1 LKQPRLHIAW
11 YIIIDLVVAIVAWL
25 CFYFLRSYLQGYSF
39 SMPSGFYLGLFLFC
53 LGWLTLH
60 FLTGTYNDLYQKSRV
75 VELFKTIVV
84 SLSGSLVLLFFFIL
98 KNPRSN
104 NYDYYKD
111 FFAMLF
117 TVTILSSLAR
127 IIFLSVTKTQL
138 KRKAVYFNTLLIGD
152 AVKASDFFE
161 DFKKTNDGTG
171 HEIKGFINLFDNNVP
186 KNLQKLQHFNGI
198 EKLAEILNQL
208 QIEEVIIT
216 LQQHDRNLLENLLL
230 QLSNVDV
237 NVKLTPDRLDLI
249 SGNLRDSNVMGVP
262 LIDLHFGELPVW
274 QQNIK
279 RLVDLFLSLLCSIL
293 TFPILVFSII
303 RLKLDSKGSIF
314 FNQQRVGYKGKVFT
328 MHKLRSMREN
338 AETNGPQLSSDN
350 DERITAWGRV
360 MRKWRLDELPQLWNI
375 FIGDMSFVGP
385 RPERQFYIND
395 IVKTNP
401 EYKYLFK
408 VKPGLTSWGMVKFGY
423 ATSVIEMIE
432 RMRYDL
438 IYVEN
443 VSLALDFKIMIHT
456 IKIIFSGKGK

>member
-11 YIIIDLVVAIVAWL
+11 YIFIDLVVAIVAWL
-25 CFYFLRSYLQGYSF
+25 CFYYLRSYLQGYSF
-39 SMPSGFYLGLFLFC
+39 SMPPGFYLGLFLFC

-111 FFAMLF
+111 FFALLF
-117 TVTILSSLAR
+117 SVTVLSCVAR
-127 IIFLSVTKTQL
+127 SIFLSVTKGQL
-138 KRKAVYFNTLLIGD
+138 KRKSVYFNTLLIGD
-152 AVKASDFFE
+152 AAKASDFFE

-171 HEIKGFINLFDNNVP
+171 HVIKAFINLFDNSSP
-186 KNLQKLQHFNGI
+186 QSLKELQHFYGI
-198 EKLAEILNQL
+198 EKLVEIVNQL

-216 LQQHDRNLLENLLL
+216 LQQHDRRLLENLLL

-237 NVKLTPDRLDLI
+237 NVKLTPDKLDLI

-279 RLVDLFLSLLCSIL
+279 RLVDIFLSLLFAIL
-293 TFPILVFSII
+293 TFPIFIYSVI
-303 RLKLDSKGSIF
+303 RLMFDSKGSVF
-314 FNQQRVGYKGKVFT
+314 FNQQRIGYKGKAFT
-328 MHKLRSMREN
+328 MHKLRSMKEN

-395 IVKTNP
+395 IIKTNP

-423 ATSVIEMIE
+423 ATSIKEMIE

>member
-11 YIIIDLVVAIVAWL
+11 YILVDLVVAIVAWL
-25 CFYFLRSYLQGYSF
+25 CFYYLRSYLQGYSF
-39 SMPSGFYLGLFLFC
+39 SMPPGFYLGLFLFC

-111 FFAMLF
+111 FFALLF
-117 TVTILSSLAR
+117 SVTILSSFAR
-127 IIFLSVTKTQL
+127 SIFLSVTKTQL
-138 KRKAVYFNTLLIGD
+138 KRKSVYFNTLLIGD
-152 AVKASDFFE
+152 AAKAGDFFE

-171 HEIKGFINLFDNNVP
+171 HEIKAFINLFDNNSSQ
-186 KNLQKLQHFNGI
+186 NLKELQQFYGI
-198 EKLAEILNQL
+198 EKLVEIVNQL

-216 LQQHDRNLLENLLL
+216 LQQQDRNLLENLLL

-237 NVKLTPDRLDLI
+237 NVKLTPDKLDLI

-279 RLVDLFLSLLCSIL
+279 RLVDLFLSLLFSIL
-293 TFPILVFSII
+293 TFPILLYSIV
-303 RLKLDSKGSIF
+303 RLMLDSKGGIF

-375 FIGDMSFVGP
+375 FLGDMSFVGP

-395 IVKTNP
+395 IIKTNP

-423 ATSVIEMIE
+423 ATNVQEMID